1 MKRKNKTPSRAK
13 NRAGSPPRLTL
24 GLILLEILTSVPLAV
39 MAGVFAVAV
48 LREILKF
55 PMFLGISHN
64 KTVENWI
71 LELVGVGIVVALI
84 IIFMNFWKRLLKRY
98 RGIDSEK

>member
-1 MKRKNKTPSRAK
+1 MKRKKKTSSATK
-13 NRAGSPPRLTL
+13 TQTGTPPRLTL
-24 GLILLEILTSVPLAV
+24 SLILLEIFTSVPLAV

-48 LREILKF
+48 LREILKL
-55 PMFLGISHN
+55 PMFLGISRN

-71 LELVGVGIVVALI
+71 LELVGVAIVVSLI

-98 RGIDSEK
+98 RGIDPEK